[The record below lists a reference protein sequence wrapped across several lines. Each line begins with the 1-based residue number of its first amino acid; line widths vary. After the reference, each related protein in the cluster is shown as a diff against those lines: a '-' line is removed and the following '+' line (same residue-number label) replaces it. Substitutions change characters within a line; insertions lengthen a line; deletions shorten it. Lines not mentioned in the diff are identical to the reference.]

1 MCLSVNLVLQHELP
15 NYIFM
20 QMSGFSF
27 CLVHDYFLTAR
38 AVSIVNSSKLTHS
51 LWLIS
56 LCLSWI
62 LLPVFEA
69 LQWPDDCLGRDYY
82 TNLSTLSA
90 KPSAQGPCVCVCMCV
105 FLCFI
110 TLSLHRR
117 KCLYVHKYAF
127 VCLWL
132 YVSALVCVVGE
143 NLPLPWQL
151 SFSQWLSLCLAS

>member
-1 MCLSVNLVLQHELP
+1 
-15 NYIFM
+15 M

-90 KPSAQGPCVCVCMCV
+90 KPSAQGPRVCVCVCV
-105 FLCFI
+105 CFCA
-110 TLSLHRR
+110 SLHFHYTGESVCMSMSMHLCAYGSMFLHWCVLRV
-117 KCLYVHKYAF
+117 KIFPSHGNPLFPSGCHYV
-127 VCLWL
+127 WL
-132 YVSALVCVVGE
+132 LD
-143 NLPLPWQL
+143 NIHR
-151 SFSQWLSLCLAS
+151 